1 VRAFNISESYYGRGK
16 LSILSAN
23 IPADEYISELVGHI
37 FWFWAIE
44 MIRRDLRNRITHE
57 PDAEVPLDAPF
68 R

>member
-1 VRAFNISESYYGRGK
+1 VHWIAFPLLDLTPP
-16 LSILSAN
+16 LSML
-23 IPADEYISELVGHI
+23 PLDEYISELIGHV

-57 PDAEVPLDAPF
+57 PDAEVPLDARF